1 MFISLTKSLP
11 YGFIFVTVK
20 RTLAE
25 LPVLQTSYYSPVFHT
40 LSPWLKSATTF
51 ISVLQR
57 VVSGLF
63 HYGFMATNRHR
74 NIMGDIGDWLL
85 TNTDAI
91 GSH

>member
-25 LPVLQTSYYSPVFHT
+25 LPVLQTSHYSPVVHI
-40 LSPWLKSATTF
+40 SEPWPINATTF

-57 VVSGLF
+57 IVSGLF

-85 TNTDAI
+85 TTTDAI